1 VRLYGANFLCHDC
14 LIKKQSYYIHERL
27 VAMNERDNNSPT
39 RETGEYW
46 HGVITE
52 LAGENRK
59 LAEDGLSLTNEIRA
73 NEIRAANEIRTL
85 ENEKRELEKRCDE
98 LNKKWQDA
106 IYQSQESINS
116 LNRNICRL
124 QKRIK
129 YRNICIGVLV
139 GIAVGML
146 VVMYILFNSR
156 AFASPEGVDT
166 TISNVSYLLDSNM
179 SPPWYVLENPVKLLL
194 W

>member
-1 VRLYGANFLCHDC
+1 
-14 LIKKQSYYIHERL
+14 
-27 VAMNERDNNSPT
+27 MNERDNNSPT

-166 TISNVSYLLDSNM
+166 TVSNVSYLLDSNM